1 MILESVFQKWY
12 SNALLLVMLILLLL
26 AASVNKAT
34 ALTASSSEQDV
45 QKMTLAEAVTLALRH
60 SRTVES
66 AYLDRLVQRFDLK
79 IAQDKFLPDAYLFS
93 SAVQE
98 DVAGESAHRTEIS
111 GEAVLKVPTG
121 GAFSLTWSQ
130 PVHTSQDDQWFDDFG
145 NDIALS
151 FTQPL
156 LKGGGV
162 QVNRADQILAE
173 YKEHNNVLT
182 LQTTLMDTITQVV
195 HAYRSL
201 LLARRGLEIH
211 RSSLERS
218 QELLESDQM
227 LVKEGR
233 KARVDLIENEA
244 NVASRELRLMTS
256 QNDVETKKLDLL
268 KLLDIDRHTLIEPSD
283 SIKAEPVTLKLAT
296 LLELVFTNRPE
307 YQQALNTLKIAETNM
322 LLAKNHQLWQLDLET
337 RYNMTDSGGYMLD
350 SLEEES
356 SGAGDY
362 SVAMKLTIP
371 FGDESIK
378 HELLQTKVAYRKAK
392 IALQELRENL
402 QISVQNTYRDIG
414 MQWKQVELS
423 QKARALSQKQL
434 DIELEKLK
442 SGQSSNFQVM
452 TYQDRLITAQY
463 DENSKKIAY
472 LNALTDLDKFLG
484 TTLEHWGIDLKNAE
498 KVELP

>member
-1 MILESVFQKWY
+1 MPLIWVILV
-12 SNALLLVMLILLLL
+12 ALLFTMSCGSAV
-26 AASVNKAT
+26 AASSK
-34 ALTASSSEQDV
+34 EEV
-45 QKMTLAEAVTLALRH
+45 QNMTLAEAVTLALRH

-66 AYLDRLVQRFDLK
+66 AYLDRLVQKFDLQT
-79 IAQDKFLPDAYLFS
+79 AQNKFFPDFAFTS
-93 SAVQE
+93 SASQE
-98 DVAGESAHRTEIS
+98 QTAGKSAHSTDVG

-121 GAFSLTWSQ
+121 GEFSLSWTQ
-130 PVHTSQDDQWFDDFG
+130 PVHTSEDEQWLGDFG

-201 LLARRGLEIH
+201 LLAQRGLEID
-211 RSSLERS
+211 RLSLERS
-218 QELLESDQM
+218 QGLLESDQM

-233 KARVDLIENEA
+233 KAKVDLIENEA
-244 NVASRELRLMTS
+244 NVAKRELGFMTS

-283 SIKAEPVTLKLAT
+283 SIKAEPVELHLET
-296 LLELVFTNRPE
+296 LLDLVFTNRSE
-307 YQQALNTLKIAETNM
+307 YQQALNTLKMAETNM
-322 LLAKNHQLWQLDLET
+322 LLAKNKQLWQLDLET
-337 RYNMTDSGGYMLD
+337 RYNMTDSGSYTID
-350 SLEEES
+350 TLEEES

-362 SVAMKLTIP
+362 SVAMKLKIP
-371 FGDESIK
+371 FGIESIER
-378 HELLQTKVAYRKAK
+378 ELVQAKVTYRKAK

-463 DENSKKIAY
+463 DENSKKIDY